1 MYSSEN
7 TVLGTTV
14 LSAPTVFGLLVW
26 PDFVLILLGAVMT
39 IMGLLFMLFKI
50 RNRKNT

>member
-7 TVLGTTV
+7 AVLGTTV
-14 LSAPTVFGLLVW
+14 LSAPTIFGLLVW
-26 PDFVLILLGAVMT
+26 PDFVLLLLGAIMA
-39 IMGLLFMLFKI
+39 IMGLLFMLFKV